1 MNLGRTVFSQLI
13 SFLPDRE
20 FRRCVSRYDG
30 DRRWRGFS
38 CWDQFLCM
46 AFAQLTYRESLRDI
60 EACLRSLG
68 AKLYHMGF
76 RSQVARST
84 LADANESRDWRIYAD
99 FAQVLIRIARP
110 LYARDPIGV
119 DLDQSLYA
127 LDSTTIDLCLSLF
140 PWAKFRRHK
149 AALKMHTLLDL
160 RGNIPT
166 FIRITAGKTHDV
178 NILDE
183 FLPEPGAFYVMDR
196 AYVDFERLF
205 VFTLCSSFFVVRTKK
220 NILLQRRYSHPV
232 DKSTGVRSD
241 QTVLLTAI
249 ESALAYPDPLRRISY
264 FDAATNKRLK
274 FLTNNFAL
282 PALTIARIYKSR
294 WQIELFFKWIKQ
306 HLRIKQ
312 FYGTSENA
320 VKTQIWIAVS
330 VYVLVAIARN
340 VLVQPELEKGHSP
353 LTSCS
358 ALRAGIFKASR
369 SIDPMVSWPVFRG
382 FPYLFSGRGA
392 RPSVRLGSRSSFEA
406 SVPRRRH
413 AGALVPCQKGFGVQR
428 QLRRSRR
435 TPSATDKRPS
445 AAGPV
450 LRITWTR
457 ERAPASV
464 SGGRPPSP
472 AGCNACG
479 VSPFVLSTKRTAIHS
494 ISN

>member
-76 RSQVARST
+76 RGKIARST
-84 LADANESRDWRIYAD
+84 LADANESRDWQIYAD

-110 LYARDPIGV
+110 LYARHPIGV

-149 AALKMHTLLDL
+149 AAVKMHTLLDL

-166 FIRITAGKTHDV
+166 FIRITDGKTHDV

-220 NILLQRRYSHPV
+220 NIQLQRRYSHPV
-232 DKSTGVRSD
+232 DKSPGLRSD
-241 QTVLLTAI
+241 QTVILTAI
-249 ESALAYPDPLRRISY
+249 ESAKAYPDSLRRVSY

-306 HLRIKQ
+306 HLRIKK
-312 FYGTSENA
+312 FYGASENA

-330 VYVLVAIARN
+330 VYVLVAIAR
-340 VLVQPELEKGHSP
+340 K
-353 LTSCS
+353 
-358 ALRAGIFKASR
+358 
-369 SIDPMVSWPVFRG
+369 
-382 FPYLFSGRGA
+382 
-392 RPSVRLGSRSSFEA
+392 RLGLEA
-406 SVPRRRH
+406 SLYQILQILSVTLFEKTPILQ
-413 AGALVPCQKGFGVQR
+413 ALQ
-428 QLRRSRR
+428 
-435 TPSATDKRPS
+435 PSASHETYSMTPTS
-445 AAGPV
+445 
-450 LRITWTR
+450 
-457 ERAPASV
+457 
-464 SGGRPPSP
+464 
-472 AGCNACG
+472 
-479 VSPFVLSTKRTAIHS
+479 
-494 ISN
+494 

>member
-1 MNLGRTVFSQLI
+1 MNTGRTVFSQLI
-13 SFLPDRE
+13 EQLPQRE
-20 FRRCVSRYDG
+20 FQKCVARHCGSSYLKS
-30 DRRWRGFS
+30 FS

-60 EACLRSLG
+60 EACLRSMSG
-68 AKLYHMGF
+68 KLYHMGF
-76 RSQVARST
+76 RSRVARST

-110 LYARDPIGV
+110 LYASDPIGV
-119 DLDQSLYA
+119 ALDQSLYA

-149 AALKMHTLLDL
+149 AAVKMHTLLDL

-166 FIRITAGKTHDV
+166 FIRITDGKTHDV

-183 FLPEPGAFYVMDR
+183 FLPEPGACYVMDR

-264 FDAATNKRLK
+264 FDAETNKRFK

-282 PALTIARIYKSR
+282 PALTIARIYQSR

-330 VYVLVAIARN
+330 VYVLVAIARKR
-340 VLVQPELEKGHSP
+340 LGLEASLYQILQILSVTLFEKTPVYGPCSP
-353 LTSCS
+353 PTPMKTCLLTLTS
-358 ALRAGIFKASR
+358 
-369 SIDPMVSWPVFRG
+369 
-382 FPYLFSGRGA
+382 
-392 RPSVRLGSRSSFEA
+392 
-406 SVPRRRH
+406 
-413 AGALVPCQKGFGVQR
+413 
-428 QLRRSRR
+428 
-435 TPSATDKRPS
+435 
-445 AAGPV
+445 
-450 LRITWTR
+450 
-457 ERAPASV
+457 
-464 SGGRPPSP
+464 
-472 AGCNACG
+472 
-479 VSPFVLSTKRTAIHS
+479 
-494 ISN
+494 